1 MQVKQFELFREDIRD
16 LMDLT
21 VSKMDNYLIAS
32 WRTWK
37 EHICHLFSLR
47 LVALVV

>member
-21 VSKMDNYLIAS
+21 VSKMDNYLVAS
-32 WRTWK
+32 RCK
-37 EHICHLFSLR
+37 E
-47 LVALVV
+47 LVVSRPR